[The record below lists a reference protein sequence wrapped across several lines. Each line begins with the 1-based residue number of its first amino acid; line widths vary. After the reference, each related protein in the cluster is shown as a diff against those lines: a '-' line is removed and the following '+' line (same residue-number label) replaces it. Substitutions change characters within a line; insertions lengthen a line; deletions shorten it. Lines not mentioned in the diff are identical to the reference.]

1 MSEKQEEQKPI
12 NFNIPTK
19 IPEFTEDRHNT
30 TYANFVN
37 VGLNEA
43 DCCLTFMRKPRPMS
57 LDLQAVQSGELSLEL
72 SPVNRVY
79 INHQTAVQLYQALG
93 KSLTALDS
101 IRKNQQPKP
110 N

>member
-1 MSEKQEEQKPI
+1 M

-19 IPEFTEDRHNT
+19 IPEFVEDRDNT

-57 LDLQAVQSGELSLEL
+57 LDIQALQSGGFSLEM
-72 SPVNRVY
+72 SAVNRVY

-101 IRKNQQPKP
+101 VRKNQQPKT